1 MEVDNRMSID
11 EIREMF
17 MSNMGCAQAV
27 AGQFTE
33 ETGLDREQLYRMG
46 AAFDGGMMRGE
57 TCGCIVAANMIIG
70 CVAGHSGPN
79 QDEQKGQMLTLML
92 RFNELFRE
100 KRDSF
105 MCRELLDADI
115 STPEGMSK
123 IVEGGLMM
131 NVCPV
136 IVQDTVEC
144 LKQAISEVIE

>member
-1 MEVDNRMSID
+1 MSID

-46 AAFDGGMMRGE
+46 AAFDGGMLRGE

-79 QDEQKGQMLTLML
+79 QEEQKGQMLT
-92 RFNELFRE
+92 
-100 KRDSF
+100 
-105 MCRELLDADI
+105 I
-115 STPEGMSK
+115 SIALQK
-123 IVEGGLMM
+123 IYQQWL
-131 NVCPV
+131 
-136 IVQDTVEC
+136 I
-144 LKQAISEVIE
+144 

>member
-1 MEVDNRMSID
+1 MTID

-33 ETGLDREQLYRMG
+33 ETGLDREQLYRMT
-46 AAFDGGMMRGE
+46 AAYDGGMMRGE
-57 TCGCIVAANMIIG
+57 TCGCIVAAYMILG
-70 CVAGHSGPN
+70 CMAGHSGPY
-79 QDEQKGQMLTLML
+79 QDEQKGQLLTLLL

-100 KRDSF
+100 KRGSF
-105 MCRELLDADI
+105 LCRELLDADI
-115 STPEGMSK
+115 STSEGMSR

-136 IVQDTVEC
+136 IVQETVEC
-144 LKQAISEVIE
+144 LKQAISDVIG